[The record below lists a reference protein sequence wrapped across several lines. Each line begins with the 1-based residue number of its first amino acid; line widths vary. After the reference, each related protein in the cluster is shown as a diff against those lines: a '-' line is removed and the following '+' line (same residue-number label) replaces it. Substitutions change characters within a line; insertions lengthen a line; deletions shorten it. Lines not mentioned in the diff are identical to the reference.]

1 MRADLLGLTPDALAA
16 VANRG
21 LVKRAAKELDTG
33 PPPEVTADEAGAVTV
48 RFADGTVTG
57 LPAGVDLTAAS
68 CTCAA
73 SGVCRHRIG
82 LVLAY
87 QREFGAATPPP
98 WSPGTF
104 TDDQLAAQL
113 GARAITAARRAHQ
126 RGYTVRLRRGTSAD
140 PVARAD
146 LPTGTV
152 AFLAPGDLGYAR
164 ADGAAGDEQVVLA
177 VWAFR
182 EAEQRAL
189 TGAEVRFEAG
199 GPGEP
204 AATTSGVAGA
214 VALTEQLVLDG
225 VRHTSPAFTA
235 ALRRTADELGA
246 AGLHW
251 PAAAMA
257 DLVEQLDAYATR
269 GAGYQATR
277 LAELVTEIHVRHRA
291 TGPRAAVLGSEQ
303 AAGTP
308 LRRVR
313 LTSLGCR
320 IRSTP
325 TAPVAEVFLAEPG
338 SGTVLVARQSWPTG
352 PEPIT
357 GAELAGRRFAGSTLG
372 ALATANVVSESAARD
387 ARGLVRF
394 GAHRAR
400 TTVSPLGNAWASLPA
415 PVLVADLGA
424 LGTELGELPPRLVR
438 PRFEAEHMRVVPI
451 AGVSAL
457 SYHPGDQRLDAVITD
472 PGGATATIAR
482 THHPLCPAA
491 LDCLA
496 EALSGAHGR
505 PRFVSGTVRRHRGGL
520 VLDPLAVLT
529 DHGIFVPDLATGP
542 GPAIPT
548 VTPGQ
553 PPDQLGLA
561 LSAATEVTAQAIHH
575 GLRDPAPAT
584 HTALAAAVTALSGA
598 GLHTAAADLSAF
610 GAALRGEDRR
620 LAVDTWVRA
629 QFRLLTTAEFR

>member
-1 MRADLLGLTPDALAA
+1 MRADLLGLTPEALAA

-21 LVKRAAKELDTG
+21 LGKRAAKELDTG
-33 PPPEVTADEAGAVTV
+33 PPPEVTVEDGGAVTV
-48 RFADGTVTG
+48 RFADGTVAG
-57 LPAGVDLTAAS
+57 LPVGAALTAAS

-73 SGVCRHRIG
+73 TGVCRHRIG

-87 QREFGAATPPP
+87 QREFGAAPPPP

-104 TDDQLAAQL
+104 TDAELTAKF
-113 GARAITAARRAHQ
+113 GARVVTAARRTH
-126 RGYTVRLRRGTSAD
+126 RSGYTVRLRRGSPAD

-182 EAEQRAL
+182 EAEQRGL
-189 TGAEVRFEAG
+189 TGAEVRFEVG

-204 AATTSGVAGA
+204 ATTTSGVAGA
-214 VALTEQLVLDG
+214 IALTGQLVLDG
-225 VRHTSPAFTA
+225 VRHTSPAFSA
-235 ALRRTADELGA
+235 ALRRAADELGA

-269 GAGYQATR
+269 GAGYQAVR
-277 LAELVTEIHVRHRA
+277 LAELVTEIHARHRA

-303 AAGTP
+303 ATSTP

-320 IRSTP
+320 IRGTP

-338 SGTVLVARQSWPTG
+338 SGTVLVARQSLSTG
-352 PEPIT
+352 PT
-357 GAELAGRRFAGSTLG
+357 ELAGRRFAGSTLG
-372 ALATANVVSESAARD
+372 AFATANVVSEAAVRD

-424 LGTELGELPPRLVR
+424 LGSELGELPPRLVR
-438 PRFEAEHMRVVPI
+438 PRIEAEHVRMVPI

-457 SYHPGDQRLDAVITD
+457 SYHPGDQRLAALITG
-472 PGGATATIAR
+472 PGGTATITR

-496 EALSGAHGR
+496 EALSGVHGR
-505 PRFVSGTVRRHRGGL
+505 PRFISGTVRRHRDGL
-520 VLDPLAVLT
+520 LLDPLAVLT
-529 DHGIFVPDLATGP
+529 DQRVLVPDLATGP
-542 GPAIPT
+542 AHAIPT
-548 VTPGQ
+548 VAPEQ
-553 PPDQLGLA
+553 RPDPLGLA
-561 LSAATEVTAQAIHH
+561 LSAATAVTAQAIHH

-584 HTALAAAVTALSGA
+584 HTALAAAVTALSAA
-598 GLHTAAADLSAF
+598 GLPAAAADLSAF
-610 GAALRGEDRR
+610 AAALLGADRQ
-620 LAVDTWVRA
+620 LAVDTWLRA
-629 QFRLLTTAEFR
+629 QIRLLTTAEFR